1 MLNASDKEDGE
12 CELKQDSI
20 IALLVMFS
28 SVLNQ
33 ELRSA
38 SKGLVT

>member
-1 MLNASDKEDGE
+1 MSNASDKEDGG

-20 IALLVMFS
+20 TSLLVMFS
-28 SVLNQ
+28 SVSNQ

-38 SKGLVT
+38 SKDLVT